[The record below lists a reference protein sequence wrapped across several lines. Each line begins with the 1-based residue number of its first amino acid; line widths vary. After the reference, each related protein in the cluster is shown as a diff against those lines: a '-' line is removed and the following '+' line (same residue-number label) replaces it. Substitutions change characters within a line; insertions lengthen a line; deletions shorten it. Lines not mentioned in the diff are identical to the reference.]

1 VAHTVPDSR
10 VDRPLERWAARTAP
24 LLALAC
30 LAACAHRSDGAQPGD
45 LRLSTNEDVRW
56 ESDGPREVALVIEN
70 AGSRKIALRE
80 PAAGDAS
87 VAVFEPNGT
96 TAVCRHDPAPAH
108 GRAGVIDLAPRER
121 RALVVH
127 LDGCALPAGE
137 YRYEASVVVPKASKS
152 AWAGSIGP
160 ERGRIVVEGPPAGR
174 PGPAAAMPP

>member
-1 VAHTVPDSR
+1 MLDSL
-10 VDRPLERWAARTAP
+10 DRPLERRAAKKAP

-30 LAACAHRSDGAQPGD
+30 LAACAHGPDGAQQGE

-56 ESDGPREVALVIEN
+56 ESDGPREVALVVEN

-80 PAAGDAS
+80 PAAANAS

-96 TAVCRHDPAPAH
+96 TALCRQDPAPAR
-108 GRAGVIDLAPRER
+108 GRADVVDLAPRER

-137 YRYEASVVVPKASKS
+137 YRYEASLVVPKASKS
-152 AWAGSIGP
+152 TWAGSIGP
-160 ERGRIVVEGPPAGR
+160 ERGRIVVEASPPGA
-174 PGPAAAMPP
+174 PGPAAAAPP